1 VGRALSAFEKRIEI
15 RWSDLDASQHVN
27 NAVYLSYLE
36 EVRTA
41 WLGEALRNADAV
53 HDFVLVHV
61 EIDFKRE
68 LTLDD
73 KAVVARCTLARVGTS
88 SIRTAEEILTD
99 GGELAAR
106 AEAVIVARDPATGAS
121 RPLSDAERS
130 ALGL

>member
-1 VGRALSAFEKRIEI
+1 VGLQLSALETRIEI
-15 RWSDLDASQHVN
+15 RWSDLDSSQHVN

-41 WLGEALRNADAV
+41 WLAEALRNAGAV
-53 HDFVLVHV
+53 MDFVLAHV

-88 SIRTAEEILTD
+88 SIRTAEEILTER
-99 GGELAAR
+99 GELAAR
-106 AEAVIVARDPATGAS
+106 AEAVVVARDPATGAA
-121 RPLSDAERS
+121 RPLSDAERA
-130 ALGL
+130 ALGV